1 MIDRAGGAAARTG
14 GAFALRQSLSL
25 RRVQVRRDGPADA
38 GRSGLRI
45 HGDGDTL
52 VLEVLDHLA
61 ERPDPGN
68 RGVVALLQRLRVRL
82 VGVGVIGDIAV
93 GKALLDHVGRQS
105 DGERA
110 IGAAGNRTENDERE
124 QDEYQGSIARPLRTV
139 RIHWSPHADALNPN
153 AETTGAPPA
162 PSVIYSTAGW
172 DRPMLEDLLVRR
184 PYNAVTDLIDAQV
197 AAQVARGRGDKLAFI
212 DSDRSLSYGELQT
225 RTCRFASALKNLGL
239 RPEER
244 LSLLLYDTVDF
255 PVAFWGGVRAGI
267 VVLPLNTL
275 LNAEQYAYILGDSR
289 AAAIVAS
296 ASLAK
301 TLLPVLDRL
310 PHLRTI
316 ILIGASADDKAEF
329 RGRDVHDFADLLAR
343 GQPDLITAQT
353 SSDEVAFWL
362 YTSGS
367 TGDPK
372 GVKHIHTTPMAA
384 ARLMGQRVIGIRE
397 DDVVFSAAK
406 LFFSYGMGN
415 AMAFPLSVGAT
426 TVLLPQRPTPEAVFD
441 IMRRH
446 RPTIFYGVPTL
457 YASLLAHKDMTHGAG
472 SDRLRLCVSA
482 GEALPGHLGKRWRA
496 AAGVDVLDGI
506 GSTEMFQTFLSNQ
519 PGDVRYGTTGKPVPG
534 YDLKIVDEDG
544 REVADGE
551 IGELVVR
558 GPTAGE
564 GYWNQRAKSRRT
576 FAGEWTFTGDK
587 YVREASGYFHY
598 CGRTDDMFKVSGMWV
613 SPFEVEAALAS
624 HEAVLEAAVIGK
636 EDSDGL
642 IKPKAFI
649 VLRSGYAGSKQL
661 IEKLRMHV
669 KASAGPWKYPRWID
683 IRSDLPRTA
692 TGKIQRFKLR
702 ELDGLS

>member
-1 MIDRAGGAAARTG
+1 
-14 GAFALRQSLSL
+14 
-25 RRVQVRRDGPADA
+25 
-38 GRSGLRI
+38 
-45 HGDGDTL
+45 
-52 VLEVLDHLA
+52 
-61 ERPDPGN
+61 
-68 RGVVALLQRLRVRL
+68 
-82 VGVGVIGDIAV
+82 
-93 GKALLDHVGRQS
+93 
-105 DGERA
+105 
-110 IGAAGNRTENDERE
+110 
-124 QDEYQGSIARPLRTV
+124 
-139 RIHWSPHADALNPN
+139 
-153 AETTGAPPA
+153 
-162 PSVIYSTAGW
+162 
-172 DRPMLEDLLVRR
+172 MLEDLLVRR
-184 PYNAVTDLIDAQV
+184 PYNAVTDLVDAP
-197 AAQVARGRGDKLAFI
+197 VARGLGAKAAFI
-212 DSDRSLSYGELQT
+212 DADRALSYGELQT
-225 RTCRFASALKNLGL
+225 STCRFASALKNLGL
-239 RPEER
+239 HPEER
-244 LSLLLYDTVDF
+244 LSLLLYDTIDF
-255 PVAFWGGVRAGI
+255 PVAFWGAVRAGV

-296 ASLAK
+296 ASLAR

-310 PHLRTI
+310 PRLRTI
-316 ILIGASADDKAEF
+316 ILVGAGADDKAEF
-329 RGRDVHDFADLLAR
+329 AGRDVHDFADLLAR
-343 GQPDLITAQT
+343 GQPDLFAAPTL
-353 SSDEVAFWL
+353 SDEVAFWL

-372 GVKHIHTTPMAA
+372 GVKHIHTTPLAA

-415 AMAFPLSVGAT
+415 AMAFPMSVGAT
-426 TVLLPQRPTPEAVFD
+426 AVLLPQRPTPEAVFD

-457 YASLLAHKDMTHGAG
+457 YASLLAHNDMTRGAG
-472 SDRLRLCVSA
+472 SDRLRLCISA
-482 GEALPGHLGKRWRA
+482 GEALPGHLGKRWRN

-519 PGDVRYGTTGKPVPG
+519 PGDVHYGTTGKPVPG

-587 YVREASGYFHY
+587 YVREANGYYHY

-636 EDSDGL
+636 ADADGL

-649 VLRSGYAGSKQL
+649 VLRNGYAADERL
-661 IEKLRMHV
+661 IETLRVHV
-669 KASAGPWKYPRWID
+669 KECAGPWKYPRWID
-683 IRSDLPRTA
+683 VRPDLPRTA

-702 ELDGLS
+702 ELES